1 MHNVKVFIGIIIL
14 ISALF
19 TFSLVSSHYLHQ
31 SAQKLDYYIG
41 IVERNSRSNDW
52 ENAFN
57 ELTNLDNEW
66 KNTSNIWA
74 MLIDHA
80 EIDNIEDSLIRMR
93 EYIKAKNSVL
103 TLVELA
109 SLKQYISHIPEKE
122 SFSIDNIL

>member
-19 TFSLVSSHYLHQ
+19 TFSLASSHYLHQ
-31 SAQKLDYYIG
+31 SAQELDYLIG
-41 IVERNSRSNDW
+41 KVERNSRSNDW
-52 ENAFN
+52 ANAVN

-80 EIDNIEDSLIRMR
+80 EIDNIDDSLIRMR
-93 EYIKAKNSVL
+93 EYIKAQNSVL
-103 TLVELA
+103 ALGELA
-109 SLKQYISHIPEKE
+109 SLKQYINHIPLKE
-122 SFSIDNIL
+122 SFSFDNIF